1 MNWWSIIK
9 APKIT
14 RTRLP
19 DNKPMSKE
27 EFEKRYNAVVG
38 TTDPKTLVFN
48 WDGMVTV
55 PFSGG
60 NVKASQFSP
69 YQQGYT
75 NRQELW
81 DKYLSETNTH
91 EDGGFSPF
99 TYEDIPN
106 LVTKMI
112 FKTLNI
118 DPNLRDVARKSL
130 NRRYDNVLRFIYLD
144 GAEITKIEISYGNIE
159 RNIQKIFDFELRI
172 TIDTKEYGG
181 ISIPLA
187 RENES
192 NPYNSVMAQAI
203 YNLLRTSEYSVD
215 YLTKVE
221 PYFIVKPTG
230 GGLGRWPETKLYF
243 DTNVVDVN
251 AAYHKVEPDS
261 VVVGRK
267 GEFAERLINP
277 EHDSYK
283 RWQNTTN
290 RKRLEKLIKEM
301 QGGNVF
307 SKLIFTHLAT
317 RSGIEAGHIIRDVLY
332 KKRGLLNTMP
342 LENIYNNA
350 APTSLKFEVIHQVVP
365 QVTEKWRKDN
375 AMAKNPKN

>member
-27 EFEKRYNAVVG
+27 EFEKRYYAVVG
-38 TTDPKTLVFN
+38 TVDPKTNVRRN
-48 WDGMVTV
+48 DGMITG
-55 PFSGG
+55 SGHAYRSTSM
-60 NVKASQFSP
+60 ASNIFNNKP
-69 YQQGYT
+69 
-75 NRQELW
+75 ELW
-81 DKYLSETNTH
+81 DKYQRETLTH
-91 EDGGFSPF
+91 LEGGFSPF
-99 TYEDIPN
+99 TWEDIPN
-106 LVTKMI
+106 LVTKMV

-118 DPNLRDVARKSL
+118 DPNLRNLARNYL
-130 NRRYDNVLRFIYLD
+130 NSPNDNALRFIYLD
-144 GAEITKIEISYGNIE
+144 GAEITKIQISYGNIE
-159 RNIQKIFDFELRI
+159 RNIQKIFDYEVRL
-172 TIDTKEYGG
+172 TIDTKDYGKVDF
-181 ISIPLA
+181 PLTKS
-187 RENES
+187 NES
-192 NPYNSVMAQAI
+192 NPYNEGIASAL

-215 YLTKVE
+215 YLTKDE